1 MLFVFQHIFMADIKN
16 NFGYNFRAPLYFIGV
31 WRNPEYVSD
40 NPWKHAQ

>member
-1 MLFVFQHIFMADIKN
+1 MLVVFQHIFMADIKN
-16 NFGYNFRAPLYFIGV
+16 NFRAPLYFIGV